1 MAEFVR
7 ANFGLKR
14 LVDNSYKAI
23 DHGVYETNHLFIH
36 DTISLRKAITL
47 CAHAPLV
54 TEIKFSSPS
63 QGKIRSKTEPAK
75 IAKTM
80 VDSGAIGISVLTQP
94 FLFDGSIEYLAAIRK
109 ALPGVPILMKDITVS
124 TVQIEAGKKVGA
136 DCVLLIK
143 SIFDNNLAE
152 DSIEKLLEYARNRGL
167 EVLVEVH
174 TEQELGEVLKAKQDL
189 VGINNRDLRTFKVSL
204 DTSVNLI
211 ARAKEHPYGSTKIF
225 VAESGIHTSADVH
238 KLSSAGAHAIL
249 VGESLMRESDIVAK
263 TRELLAA

>member
-7 ANFGLKR
+7 TNFSLKR
-14 LVDNSYKAI
+14 LVDSSYKAI
-23 DHGVYETNHLFIH
+23 DQGVYETKQLSPHG
-36 DTISLRKAITL
+36 TISLREAITL

-75 IAKTM
+75 IARTM

-94 FLFDGSIEYLAAIRK
+94 FLFDGSIEYLATIRK
-109 ALPGVPILMKDITVS
+109 ALPRIPVLMKDITVS
-124 TVQIEAGKKVGA
+124 TIQIDAGKNVGA

-152 DSIEKLLEYARNRGL
+152 DGMEKLLEHARNRDL

-174 TEQELGEVLKAKQDL
+174 TEQEFGEVLKAKYDL
-189 VGINNRDLRTFKVSL
+189 VGINNRNL
-204 DTSVNLI
+204 DNLQVDI
-211 ARAKEHPYGSTKIF
+211 TNTEKLLKRYNKGKSIIIS
-225 VAESGIHTSADVH
+225 ESGI
-238 KLSSAGAHAIL
+238 SSPKDIQYLKRAGADAFL
-249 VGESLMRESDIVAK
+249 VGTSIMQTPDIGAK
-263 TRELLAA
+263 ISELYYAL